1 MGPLLTLKCA
11 KGKQLTWFSWIRCH
25 GNVWV
30 CDQPHIKVICE
41 SIATW
46 QIKWLHSV
54 SIFNDC
60 GITVMISMFPQT
72 KDESNLPSSADQP
85 CPMHPKQPFERKS
98 SSSLQHCLR
107 LLGRWTLSLGT
118 LLSSPLAVW
127 TSSTRSWDGRSMGEE
142 HLQTRSIWIQ
152 LKIVRIQRQKQRLLT
167 APFPWNPVF
176 EVLDDIPSLTRLDKE
191 TEKIS
196 RPIENHLFFVSSSWI
211 QRPEST

>member
-1 MGPLLTLKCA
+1 M
-11 KGKQLTWFSWIRCH
+11 IM
-25 GNVWV
+25 V
-30 CDQPHIKVICE
+30 
-41 SIATW
+41 
-46 QIKWLHSV
+46 
-54 SIFNDC
+54 
-60 GITVMISMFPQT
+60 ITVMISMFSQT
-72 KDESNLPSSADQP
+72 RKDEPNLPSSADQP

-127 TSSTRSWDGRSMGEE
+127 ICSTRWWDGRSMGEE

-152 LKIVRIQRQKQRLLT
+152 LRIVRIQRQKQRLLT

-196 RPIENHLFFVSSSWI
+196 RPMENYLFFVSSSWI